1 MIEQFQIFDE
11 QGSPRKV
18 EISKENLEEGIAA
31 LQTLGHRKANEEL
44 KTIQNLK
51 DSLFHFLGRANKVV
65 QFLKRSCRNESQ
77 KKALKAVCRA
87 YQYQKNYRKVKKA
100 TSKKYYR
107 KKEAE
112 WLRIAQLYL
121 GKYKEQ
127 TIGFEDFKKQCYQQL
142 DTIVQSSAMVETINS
157 IVRMYLNSCKNQIN
171 QPTLNLIMFYHNHR
185 RYVQGKRK
193 NYTPMELL
201 TGQKQEKDWL
211 DLMLLKVGKAA

>member
-1 MIEQFQIFDE
+1 MILSCTYEYMIEQFQIFDE

-87 YQYQKNYRKVKKA
+87 YQYQKELSKGKK
-100 TSKKYYR
+100 S
-107 KKEAE
+107 
-112 WLRIAQLYL
+112 
-121 GKYKEQ
+121 
-127 TIGFEDFKKQCYQQL
+127 
-142 DTIVQSSAMVETINS
+142 N
-157 IVRMYLNSCKNQIN
+157 
-171 QPTLNLIMFYHNHR
+171 
-185 RYVQGKRK
+185 
-193 NYTPMELL
+193 
-201 TGQKQEKDWL
+201 
-211 DLMLLKVGKAA
+211 